1 MESCSRPMAVCSAV
15 DGRFW
20 VHLQLVKV
28 QLRGVGFCGGD
39 EESII
44 SLSNRE
50 WHWWR
55 LWEEEAEA
63 GEHAASLVAVLHS
76 TRAAPVM
83 DWRQLEGG
91 SPESIKVSSWNRV
104 CVCEGGIFCKV
115 GNLIKSVFTFKPHNL
130 MANNGL
136 KLQWFVVTKK
146 TEITLSASPHP
157 HQAFFELRWSLKIP
171 KPSTFPVMTRSLN
184 SVVGKNTVSATSPS
198 FSPASHCPLIGR

>member
-1 MESCSRPMAVCSAV
+1 MEYFVYGKNNYCSCTARVDPTMCRFNKINREAEKMESCSRPMAVCSVV

-20 VHLQLVKV
+20 VHLQLVTV

-91 SPESIKVSSWNRV
+91 RPESIKVSSWNRV
-104 CVCEGGIFCKV
+104 CVCEGGH
-115 GNLIKSVFTFKPHNL
+115 LL
-130 MANNGL
+130 
-136 KLQWFVVTKK
+136 
-146 TEITLSASPHP
+146 
-157 HQAFFELRWSLKIP
+157 
-171 KPSTFPVMTRSLN
+171 
-184 SVVGKNTVSATSPS
+184 
-198 FSPASHCPLIGR
+198 